1 MSERRIRLEA
11 KPPRNWSTRAK
22 RERMGKVV
30 VRYIVADG
38 TTREAALSVARAGTP
53 VFVAATHL
61 GVSADLMTWRLNHR
75 GAETG

>member
-1 MSERRIRLEA
+1 
-11 KPPRNWSTRAK
+11 
-22 RERMGKVV
+22 MGKVA